1 MPTYKSR
8 KCQFCLDNVKTIDY
22 KNVGLLSKYK
32 TQYMK
37 IVPKYYN
44 GNCLG
49 HQKMVAKAI
58 KNARIMA
65 IMPYTTGQ

>member
-1 MPTYKSR
+1 MPTYKNR
-8 KCQFCLDNVKTIDY
+8 KCQFCLDNVKNIDY

-44 GNCLG
+44 GNCLA
-49 HQKMVAKAI
+49 HQKMVARAI